1 MATTA
6 HIAMQNL
13 INKTKLPNFIDNFA
27 YNKYN
32 KNTNASQVTVWQ
44 NYKQ

>member
-13 INKTKLPNFIDNFA
+13 INKTKLSNFIDNFA
-27 YNKYN
+27 CNKYN
-32 KNTNASQVTVWQ
+32 KKANISQ
-44 NYKQ
+44 K